1 MTLPDARIALKKF
14 FGYDNFRPMQADIVQ
29 NVYNG
34 KDTVVLMPTGGGKS
48 ICFQIPAIT
57 LDGVCIVVSPLI
69 SLMKDQVESLRSNGI
84 PCAFY
89 NSTLTSSEQREI
101 EEDLDQGR
109 IKLLY
114 VSPEK
119 LMTRDFYR
127 LLQMTEISLFA
138 IDEAHCISAWG
149 HDFRPEYTKMNFL
162 KKSFPK
168 VPIMALTATADKT
181 TRKDIINNMGMIN
194 PDVFISSFDRPNLSL
209 EVRPGQKKLQQI
221 LKFIETRKKQ
231 SGIIY
236 CLSRK
241 NTEAVAEKLRA
252 KGLKARA
259 YHAGLPASIRSE
271 VQEDFINDVTP
282 IVCATVAF
290 GMGIDKSNVR
300 YVIHHNL
307 PKNIESFYQEIGRAG
322 RDGTNA
328 DTMLFWSY
336 ADMKIL
342 TDILSDNESTQKE
355 LKLAKLERMRQYAES
370 MQCRRKVLLNYFGEN
385 MEKDCGNCDVCQN
398 PPEYIDGTVIA
409 QKALSAI
416 SRMKEN
422 VGIVMLINV
431 LRGSTNRE
439 VFMHGYDKVKTYG
452 AGRDFSYL
460 DWQNYIGQLL
470 NLGLL
475 EIAYDDNNTLKIT
488 AQAKEV
494 LFDGKKIELVKP
506 IDIKQR
512 QEAAKVK
519 ANAKPKRERLRDE
532 LFEIL
537 RKLRK
542 QLAQVRGVPPY
553 LIFNDATLE
562 EMSAARPM
570 TDTDMMKIN
579 GVGERKMHLYGDK
592 FKEAILEYVVAKE
605 EAGEKITGST
615 HMISLNMY
623 QKGAKVD
630 EIAIKRKLNPVTILG
645 HLAKAYELGEEV
657 DISPFAA
664 QHEID
669 HILTAIPH
677 LEEPHKMK
685 DIFDYFEEKIP
696 YDKIKFA
703 MAHYYREATVEE

>member
-29 NVYNG
+29 NVYDG

-84 PCAFY
+84 PAAFY
-89 NSTLTSSEQREI
+89 NSTLTASEQREV
-101 EEDLDQGR
+101 EEDLDQGS

-127 LLQMTEISLFA
+127 LLQITQISLFA

-181 TRKDIINNMGMIN
+181 TRKDIMSNMGMIN
-194 PDVFISSFDRPNLSL
+194 PEVFISSFDRPNLSL

-221 LKFIETRKKQ
+221 LKFIENRKNQ

-259 YHAGLPASIRSE
+259 YHAGLPASIRNE

-290 GMGIDKSNVR
+290 GMGIDKSN
-300 YVIHHNL
+300 
-307 PKNIESFYQEIGRAG
+307 FYQEIGRAG
-322 RDGTNA
+322 RDGTKA

-342 TDILSDNESTQKE
+342 TDILSDNESSQKE

-370 MQCRRKVLLNYFGEN
+370 MQCRRRVLLNYFGEN
-385 MEKDCGNCDVCQN
+385 MEQDCGNCDVCQN
-398 PPEYIDGTVIA
+398 PPQYIDGTVVA

-416 SRMKEN
+416 TRMKEN

-431 LRGSTNRE
+431 LRGSNNRE
-439 VFMHGYDKVKTYG
+439 VFIHGYNKVKTYG
-452 AGRDFSYL
+452 VGREFSYL

-470 NLGLL
+470 NIGLL
-475 EIAYDDNNTLKIT
+475 EIAYDDNNTLKLT
-488 AQAKEV
+488 PSAKEV

-506 IDIKQR
+506 IDIKER
-512 QEAAKVK
+512 QEAAKAKVK
-519 ANAKPKRERLRDE
+519 AKPKRERLRDE
-532 LFEIL
+532 LFEVL

-562 EMSAARPM
+562 EMSATRPM
-570 TDTDMMKIN
+570 TDSDMLKIN

-605 EAGEKITGST
+605 EAGEKVTGST

-623 QKGAKVD
+623 QKGSKVD
-630 EIAIKRKLNPVTILG
+630 EIAVKRKLNPVTILG
-645 HLAKAYELGEEV
+645 HIAKAYELGEEV
-657 DISPFAA
+657 DISLFAA
-664 QHEID
+664 RHEID
-669 HILTAIPH
+669 HILTALPKI
-677 LEEPHKMK
+677 EEPYKMK
-685 DIFDYFEEKIP
+685 DIFVHFEEKIP